1 MKLKSDH
8 PLMSPVFPGWIFKGV
23 LGAGAL
29 ALVLVVLAASN
40 GKDRVGAEN
49 STYRT
54 IPTEQLHQAGN

>member
-8 PLMSPVFPGWIFKGV
+8 PLMSPVVPGWMYKGV

-29 ALVLVVLAASN
+29 SVVLIILAASN
-40 GKDRVGAEN
+40 GKDYVDAQN

-54 IPTEQLHQAGN
+54 IPTDQLHQAN